1 MQANED
7 ELQKALNDITNQNP
21 GTNTGTAPT
30 MDASEAPA
38 DITPPANAVPAA
50 NPTPDASALVDGI
63 TGATETS
70 QAPAG
75 ADLGAAPELS
85 MPSFGAMPSNEQP
98 ATDSATTFTAP
109 VAPTETAPSV
119 VAPGA
124 PEVTPEAMPTPEAAP
139 AAVDTSNLDSVK
151 SSILKDLAPLMD
163 KIQADPEK
171 KFEIYSDMLEA
182 NNDTS
187 VVGAAYETARQI
199 GDESKRGEALLSL
212 FEKIEQLEH

>member
-7 ELQKALNDITNQNP
+7 ELQKALNDITNQTP
-21 GTNTGTAPT
+21 SENTGAVPT
-30 MDASEAPA
+30 TDASEAPA
-38 DITPPANAVPAA
+38 GIIPPADTVPAA
-50 NPTPDASALVDGI
+50 NPTPDASALVDSI
-63 TGATETS
+63 TGTTEVN
-70 QAPAG
+70 QAPAS
-75 ADLGAAPELS
+75 ADLGAAPELGTPNFGV
-85 MPSFGAMPSNEQP
+85 MPGNEQTAADP
-98 ATDSATTFTAP
+98 ATAFTAP
-109 VAPTETAPSV
+109 VAPTEATSSVAPS
-119 VAPGA
+119 A
-124 PEVTPEAMPTPEAAP
+124 PEAMPEAMPAPEAAP

-151 SSILKDLAPLMD
+151 SNILKDLAPLMD
-163 KIQADPEK
+163 KIQAEPEK